1 MGRAG
6 RIVAAIFGT
15 LLLCV
20 GVYALAFSEASPA
33 WRYLGGLAFVLL
45 GINAVYG
52 AVTGKEPWIRK
63 IGPLP

>member
-1 MGRAG
+1 MGRVG
-6 RIVAAIFGT
+6 RIVTGMLGT

-20 GVYALAFSEASPA
+20 GVFALAFSDATPA
-33 WRYLGGLAFVLL
+33 WRYLGGLAFTLL

-52 AVTGKEPWIRK
+52 AITGKEPWIRK